1 MLAVS
6 VLFCLLIV
14 PGKFQAKTV
23 KREGMP
29 KSITE
34 GSLIRCGDHPSMIPL
49 KFTDVKMNVTAFI
62 ADVTVEQTFFN
73 NDQDRIEAVYV
84 FPLPGDAAVNDM
96 EVHIGNRTIRSLVKK
111 REEAAQMYNEA
122 VSEGQHAALLEQER
136 PNVFTASVGNIA
148 PQEEV
153 VVKIRYLQKL
163 AYDDGGFKV
172 QFPMV
177 VAPRYMPGE
186 PIGREGTGWSPDTTQ
201 VPDASRISPPV
212 VPNHRV
218 GTNVRLKV
226 NLDAG
231 MSIHSVRSLQHQV
244 DMYQT
249 GNNYQITLTRND
261 EIPNRD
267 FILEYKV
274 ADVKPRASMIV
285 SRPVGGASYFLM
297 MAVPPAEVLPSDM
310 RAKEMIFVIDTSGS
324 MEGPKIIQARN
335 ALRTC
340 LHGLNPQDS
349 FNIIRFSSDF
359 QVFSRDSV
367 DFTQDNVDR
376 ADQFIDSLRAGGGTE
391 IIPPLLH
398 AFRQPDEN
406 KLRVVVFITDA
417 EVGNDAQILK
427 TITDNLG
434 DSRLFTFGI
443 DTAPN
448 DYLMKKMAQ
457 FGRGA
462 FEFVTPNQ
470 NIEDVIGRFQNRIS
484 APVLTGVE
492 MKWNGLSVTDMF
504 PKRAPDLY
512 SAQPVMIYGKVN
524 GSPQG
529 RATMIADS
537 RQGTVTIP
545 MNIEVS
551 SPSQDS
557 SAIAAMWAR
566 SQIDDL
572 SDDLINRPGDANLK
586 QQITDLGL
594 NFKLV
599 SSFTSFVAVEE
610 HYEASPYGGPV
621 RKVVVPVPLP
631 ESWDYDGVFG
641 RRYDSADR
649 KVQANARTK
658 YAPKPSTVGP
668 PAPSPAPPPPY
679 TRSQS
684 GQQPA
689 GQAGGVAG
697 GARGSASPPVAADK
711 SARVYVPPVQK
722 DSQEAAKNG
731 PASGKRKDIPKEADD
746 REVLRA
752 ESNALSSGARTNAI
766 AQYLVRQQSV
776 AGVWSDQG
784 SADDTDSTAIALL
797 GYLAN
802 GQTDRAGI
810 YQSQVQRGLTSL
822 VGRIDSNRT
831 IKSQALSL
839 WVLSEATGATNSSR
853 YRSAAERLARQLS
866 LNIGVSGKPDLDA
879 AMWSLLALA
888 SAQKSG
894 VISDGNVLT
903 RLSDMVA
910 ADARADVIQRSLA
923 AMLAGQRLSSQ
934 QRSQA
939 QREIAALQPRLTD
952 QTSIERAVVATFAAR
967 LLDQSLAND
976 LQRRMLSTLVSSQS
990 ASGKMTGA
998 FMLADNR
1005 PVADSARVY
1014 LLLNV
1019 ADGRWAA
1026 IK

>member
-1 MLAVS
+1 
-6 VLFCLLIV
+6 
-14 PGKFQAKTV
+14 
-23 KREGMP
+23 
-29 KSITE
+29 
-34 GSLIRCGDHPSMIPL
+34 
-49 KFTDVKMNVTAFI
+49 
-62 ADVTVEQTFFN
+62 
-73 NDQDRIEAVYV
+73 
-84 FPLPGDAAVNDM
+84 M
-96 EVHIGNRTIRSLVKK
+96 EVHIGNRVIRSLVKK
-111 REEAAQMYNEA
+111 REEAAQMYADAIN
-122 VSEGQHAALLEQER
+122 EGQHAALLEQER
-136 PNVFTASVGNIA
+136 TNIFTASVGNIG
-148 PQEEV
+148 PDEEV
-153 VVKIRYLQKL
+153 RVKIRYLQKL
-163 AYDDGGFKV
+163 AYDDGGFKL

-186 PIGREGTGWSPDTTQ
+186 PIGKDGTGWSPDTDQ

-212 VPNHRV
+212 VPNHRL
-218 GTNVRLKV
+218 GTNIRLKV

-231 MSIHSVRSLQHQV
+231 LPIHSVRSLQHQV

-249 GNNYQITLTRND
+249 SNDSYQITLARND

-285 SRPVGGASYFLM
+285 SRPVGGSSYFLM
-297 MAVPPAEVLPSDM
+297 MALPPAEVLPSDM

-359 QVFSRDSV
+359 QVFSRNSV

-398 AFRQPDEN
+398 AFRQPDED

-462 FEFVTPNQ
+462 FEFVTPKQ

-484 APVLTGVE
+484 APVLTGVQ

-504 PKRAPDLY
+504 PKRTPDLY
-512 SAQPVMIYGKVN
+512 SAQPVMIYGKLN

-529 RATMIADS
+529 RATLIADS

-545 MNIEVS
+545 MDIEVS
-551 SPSQDS
+551 NPSQDS

-566 SQIDDL
+566 SQIDEL
-572 SDDLINRPGDANLK
+572 SDDLVNRPGDRDLQ

-610 HYEASPYGGPV
+610 RYEASPYGGPP
-621 RKVVVPVPLP
+621 RRVVVPVPLP
-631 ESWDYDGVFG
+631 ESWDADKVFG
-641 RRYDSADR
+641 RRDQQLDQRA
-649 KVQANARTK
+649 VANSNLR
-658 YAPKPSTVGP
+658 YAPKA
-668 PAPSPAPPPPY
+668 APKSPAPPLPPPVK
-679 TRSQS
+679 SQS
-684 GQQPA
+684 GQQPT
-689 GQAGGVAG
+689 GTAGGVTG
-697 GARGSASPPVAADK
+697 GTRGSGPSSAPVAADK
-711 SARVYVPPVQK
+711 SVNVYVPPARK
-722 DSQEAAKNG
+722 EDKRAPSNA
-731 PASGKRKDIPKEADD
+731 PSSGKRK
-746 REVLRA
+746 A
-752 ESNALSSGARTNAI
+752 ESAETNDAELLRESKDIVAPASRANAI

-776 AGVWSDQG
+776 VGTWSDQG
-784 SADDTDSTAIALL
+784 TTDDGSSTAIALL

-822 VGRIDSNRT
+822 LSRVDRSNSV
-831 IKSQALSL
+831 KSQALAL
-839 WVLSEATGATNSSR
+839 WVFAEATSATNSAR
-853 YRSAAERLARQLS
+853 YRGAAEKLAARLTSDVQ
-866 LNIGVSGKPDLDA
+866 SGRSTDLDTTI
-879 AMWSLLALA
+879 WCLLALA
-888 SAQKSG
+888 SAQKTG
-894 VISDGNVLT
+894 GISDVSAITKLANT
-903 RLSDMVA
+903 ISSDG
-910 ADARADVIQRSLA
+910 RADVIQRTLA
-923 AMLAGQRLSSQ
+923 GTLAGQRISAQ

-939 QREIAALQPRLTD
+939 IREITTLQPRLSD
-952 QTSIERAVVATFAAR
+952 QSSIEHAVIATFAAR
-967 LLDQSLAND
+967 ILDQSLAND
-976 LQRRMLSTLVSSQS
+976 LQRRMLSTLASSQS
-990 ASGKMTGA
+990 AGGKLTGA
-998 FMLADNR
+998 FLLADKQ

-1026 IK
+1026 IR